1 MSDLGSETRPAG
13 ITVKEIRGSSDSAES
28 ALVTMILTFG
38 IVLVKQ
44 ITLET
49 YIFRK
54 GHVTFLTLGFHIL
67 FRITHLTHDP
77 FHFETIDLVR
87 QFRRSHDHAGT
98 ALRLVVTQPAP
109 IRFVTTR
116 CHEFAFSFVVFAS

>member
-1 MSDLGSETRPAG
+1 MRFS
-13 ITVKEIRGSSDSAES
+13 RGKKIKKKNVPAES
-28 ALVTMILTFG
+28 ALVTMIQTFG
-38 IVLVKQ
+38 IVLVEQ

-49 YIFRK
+49 YILRK
-54 GHVTFLTLGFHIL
+54 GHVTFLTLGLHVL

-87 QFRRSHDHAGT
+87 QLWCSHDDART

-116 CHEFAFSFVVFAS
+116 CHELALPFVMFAS